1 MKKINAVYVSL
12 AALVLSIAALSCC
25 IFCCCCGGKSAKIEK
40 VLMENPE
47 IVMDALRTYETRQQ
61 EEALK
66 AVEDKIKSHADDL
79 YNRADD
85 GIIANPDGKIVLVE
99 FFDFSCGYCHRLYPA
114 LKEVIA
120 KNPDVKVVAKP
131 MAFLSPT
138 SKYAASAALA
148 AREQG
153 KFAEAYK
160 AMFETEGRLDN
171 AKVDEIIAS
180 LGVNVDQLK
189 KDMESEKVKNTLSSV
204 SNLAS
209 ALQVTGVPTLVLD
222 NKVIQTLD
230 ASVIQ
235 EAIDAAK

>member
-12 AALVLSIAALSCC
+12 AAFVLSAVALLWC
-25 IFCCCCGGKSAKIEK
+25 IFGCCGNKTANVEK
-40 VLMENPE
+40 VLMEKPE
-47 IVMDALRTYETRQQ
+47 IVMDALRAYETKQQ
-61 EEALK
+61 ENALK
-66 AVEDKIKSHADDL
+66 AVEEKIKTRADEL

-85 GIIANPDGKIVLVE
+85 GVIANPDGKIVLVE

-120 KNPDVKVVAKP
+120 KNPDVRVVAKP

-138 SKYAASAALA
+138 SKYAASVALA

-160 AMFETEGRLDN
+160 AMFEAEGRLDN
-171 AKVDEIIAS
+171 AKVDEIVAS
-180 LGVNVDQLK
+180 LGLNVDQLK
-189 KDMESEKVKNTLSSV
+189 KDMDSEKVKNTLSSV
-204 SNLAS
+204 SALAS
-209 ALQVTGVPTLVLD
+209 DLQVTGVPTLILN
-222 NKVIQTLD
+222 NKILQTLD